1 MRIIKNRHK
10 TSINYMTAS
19 SLEFSDIKQLL
30 QDKIFFGNKPTPELL
45 AILTVYFVQ
54 GILGLARLAVSFFLK
69 DDLGLS
75 PAEVAALTGIS
86 SLPWIIKPLFGFI
99 SDGLPLF
106 GYRRRPYLILSGFLG
121 TISWLT
127 LATLVSNAWQA
138 TAVILLTSLSVAV
151 SDVIVDSLIVE
162 RARKESIAKSGSLQS
177 LCWGFSALGGLITA
191 YFSGLLLQHFSSNT
205 IFEITA
211 AFPLIVSAVAWL
223 IAEEKIDQN
232 SELESQGN
240 SLVKNQIRQLWG
252 AVKQKSIWLPI
263 AFLFLWQ
270 ATPTADS
277 AFFFFSTNE
286 LGFEPEFL
294 GRVRLV
300 TSLASLVGIFI
311 FQRYLKT
318 IPFRTILCWSTV
330 IAASLGMT
338 TLLLV
343 THTNRALGIDDHW
356 FSLGDSLILTVVGQ
370 ITWMPVLVLSARLCP
385 KGVEATLFALLMSI
399 WNLSGLLSHEL
410 GALLTSWLGVTETNF
425 DKLWLLVIITNL
437 STLLPLPFLG
447 WLPAGDPQEQEKSD
461 RFLPPA
467 EAMQHRGIGSVV
479 ESQFMPDLIPEFVAN
494 NSANLEQDS

>member
-1 MRIIKNRHK
+1 MIANPFENKGFKKFIQ
-10 TSINYMTAS
+10 
-19 SLEFSDIKQLL
+19 E
-30 QDKIFFGNKPTPELL
+30 KILFGNKPSPELF

-69 DDLGLS
+69 DDLGLT

-86 SLPWIIKPLFGFI
+86 ALPWIVKPLFGFI
-99 SDGLPLF
+99 SDGLPIL

-121 TISWLT
+121 TISWLA
-127 LATLVSNAWQA
+127 LATLVNNAWQA
-138 TAVILLTSLSVAV
+138 TLVILLTSLSVAI

-162 RARKESIAKSGSLQS
+162 RAREESLSQSGSLQS
-177 LCWGFSALGGLITA
+177 LSWGSSALGGLITA
-191 YFSGLLLQHFSSNT
+191 YFSGFLLQHLSSNQV
-205 IFEITA
+205 FEITA
-211 AFPLIVSAVAWL
+211 SFPLIVSAVAWL
-223 IAEEKIDQN
+223 IAENKITKDDR
-232 SELESQGN
+232 ESQI
-240 SLVKNQIRQLWG
+240 SPVKGQITQLWG
-252 AVKQKSIWLPI
+252 AIKQKQVWLPI
-263 AFLFLWQ
+263 AFLFAWQ

-300 TSLASLVGIFI
+300 TSFASLIGIFL

-318 IPFRTILCWSTV
+318 VPFRSILGWSTV
-330 IAASLGMT
+330 IAAVLGMT

-343 THTNRALGIDDHW
+343 THTNRALGIDDRW

-410 GALLTSWLGVTETNF
+410 GALLTSWLGVTESNF
-425 DKLWLLVIITNL
+425 DNLWLLVTITNL

-447 WLPAGDPQEQEKSD
+447 WLPAGDPKQNYEGEYAPGEAPVHSSGG
-461 RFLPPA
+461 LA
-467 EAMQHRGIGSVV
+467 ESGITPNLV
-479 ESQFMPDLIPEFVAN
+479 PEFAVN
-494 NSANLEQDS
+494 TPQTKNQE